1 MDDLFLKIINKELP
15 AYIIYQDKLA
25 TAFLDLHPVNK
36 GHVLVVPNQKVLKLQ
51 NLDNTTY
58 LYLMN
63 LVHLISQKIDQ
74 VFQPPRVAIVV
85 EGFEVPHA
93 HVHVFPAYEP
103 ADLHKQSNQKL
114 SLDAQEMQEI
124 QQKMIITSL

>member
-1 MDDLFLKIINKELP
+1 MDDLFIKIINKQLP

-25 TAFLDLHPVNK
+25 TAFLDVHPINK

-51 NLDNTTY
+51 DLDNTTY
-58 LYLMN
+58 LYIMN
-63 LVHLISQKIDQ
+63 LAHLVSLKIDQ

-93 HVHVFPAYEP
+93 HIHVFPAFK
-103 ADLHKQSNQKL
+103 ASDLHKKPSQKL
-114 SLDAQEMQEI
+114 SLDDQEMREI
-124 QQKMIITSL
+124 QQKIMITSL